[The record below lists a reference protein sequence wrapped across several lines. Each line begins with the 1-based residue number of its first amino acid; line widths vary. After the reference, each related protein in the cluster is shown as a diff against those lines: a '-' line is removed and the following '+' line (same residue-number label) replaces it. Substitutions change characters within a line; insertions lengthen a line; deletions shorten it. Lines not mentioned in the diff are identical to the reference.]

1 MENKAYSIIVQS
13 LERKL
18 RSGELTV
25 GDRLPSERALAESFG
40 ISRASVREAIRVLE
54 AMGLVRSGVGSGPSA
69 GAAVVSEPSAALGW
83 GLRMHLASKFLPVSD
98 VVATREQLESRAA
111 SDAANLWQGTSDKV
125 TMTRAARCLDELDDP
140 NLPDARFHEL
150 DAQFHLLISSL
161 GGNVVVTTILDSL
174 RQATVGYVQEG
185 VPRITDWPEVKR
197 HLQEQHRGILA
208 AVKDR
213 DAELAAE
220 RVSAHIRWFFGVA
233 YAENSSP
240 VSFS

>member
-1 MENKAYSIIVQS
+1 MHVENKAYSIIVQS

-98 VVATREQLESRAA
+98 VVATR
-111 SDAANLWQGTSDKV
+111 
-125 TMTRAARCLDELDDP
+125 
-140 NLPDARFHEL
+140 
-150 DAQFHLLISSL
+150 
-161 GGNVVVTTILDSL
+161 
-174 RQATVGYVQEG
+174 
-185 VPRITDWPEVKR
+185 
-197 HLQEQHRGILA
+197 
-208 AVKDR
+208 
-213 DAELAAE
+213 
-220 RVSAHIRWFFGVA
+220 
-233 YAENSSP
+233 
-240 VSFS
+240 